1 MKPSLLVLAALAAA
15 SGAASAQT
23 APAPSSS
30 VTLFGTIDVGLAR
43 VTGSTLSRTGLS
55 TSGAN
60 ISRMGFRG
68 TEDLGGGLAA
78 GFWLEAGLDVN
89 TGAGKSSGAFSFNR
103 RATAS
108 LLGSFG
114 EVRIGRDDSA
124 TFLNTLIFDPFLTN
138 GVGGT
143 GTFVMNGAPIQ
154 ISNAVS
160 YFLPPDLGGFYGQ
173 AQVAFGG
180 QASNSTTPNLGDY
193 RGLRGGYR
201 QGALHVAAATG
212 KLKGATSNADV
223 TANNLAASYDFGVIK
238 PSLIWA
244 SEKTAVSKVTAFQ
257 IGANAPIGASELR
270 ASIGRYDTSGSNAD
284 WTKVSLGYGYNLS
297 KRTLIYTSYG
307 HINNKAG
314 AQRAINIQGLGAAG
328 TALGNSSSGYEIGL
342 RHFF

>member
-1 MKPSLLVLAALAAA
+1 MKKSLIVLAALAAA
-15 SGAASAQT
+15 TGASAQT
-23 APAPSSS
+23 APSSS

-43 VTGSTLSRTGLS
+43 VTGDTLSRTGLS

-60 ISRMGFRG
+60 ISRIGFRG

-78 GFWLEAGLDVN
+78 GFWLEGGLDVN
-89 TGAGKSSGAFSFNR
+89 TGAGKTSGAFSFNR
-103 RATAS
+103 RATVS

-114 EVRIGRDDSA
+114 EVRVGRDDSA

-160 YFLPPDLGGFYGQ
+160 YFLPANLGGFYGQ

-201 QGALHVAAATG
+201 QGPVHVALATG
-212 KLKGATSNADV
+212 KLKGASAAADV
-223 TANNLAASYDFGVIK
+223 TANNIAGWYDFGVVK
-238 PSLIWA
+238 PSFIWA
-244 SEKTAVSKVTAFQ
+244 SEKTATAKITAFQ
-257 IGANAPIGASELR
+257 LGASAPIGASELR
-270 ASIGRYDTSGSNAD
+270 ASVGRYDTSGNNAD

-297 KRTLIYTSYG
+297 KRTQLYTSYG
-307 HINNKAG
+307 HISNKAG

-328 TALGNSSSGYEIGL
+328 TTLGGTSSGYEVGM